1 MFRELIGHSLSLLA
15 LCALYEFVSRL
26 LHVRPAVGRLASGLA
41 FGVICV
47 AGMANPIALAPGV
60 LLDARIPVLTMAGL
74 FGGALPAAI
83 AAGMAAAYR
92 YSIGG
97 AGLAAGLAVI
107 ATAASMGALYRRAHE
122 AGRLTLGAKPLFA
135 LAVLVNLAGAVW
147 GILLPAHAM
156 SAVVSAQGAFSLV
169 ALGYMLVLIPSTLM
183 LGLMLREIAEQ
194 RRVRQAMERSES
206 MWRAVTLA
214 SPDVLLVV
222 DEDGRYLQ
230 AVSPD
235 EGLLA
240 ARTNEVV
247 GRTFFDV
254 LPPDVAH
261 RFLDFIRR
269 TVAAGTPQT
278 IEYPMDTLDGRH
290 VFEGRAQLLDT
301 RIDGRRAVVFVARD
315 VTRRVA
321 VEQELRIAAIAF
333 EGQQGLV
340 IVGADQR
347 VLRVNA
353 AYSRLMGYTASEVIG
368 QPASV
373 LSGDGFEGLP
383 HDEWWA
389 AATRDWHWEGEVWA
403 RRKDGGSMPL
413 WYTITAVRSP
423 DGTVTHY
430 VVSMT
435 DITARK
441 SEDDRIR
448 GLAFHDHLTLLPNR
462 GLLLDRVD
470 RALAA
475 ARRSG
480 GPGALMFLDLDD
492 FKSVNDLYGHHVGDL
507 LLRQVAERLT
517 ALVREVD
524 TVARL
529 GGDEFVVLLENL
541 DPQNGRA
548 EADAERVARKIVARL
563 GEPFDVGGRVA
574 RVGASVGITMF
585 GPGDAELAPEVLLD
599 RADEAMYLG
608 KRAGKNQVCS
618 TASTAGIPQFE
629 RRGSSEKAAA
639 SA

>member
-1 MFRELIGHSLSLLA
+1 MFRELIAHSLSLLA

-26 LHVRPAVGRLASGLA
+26 LPVRSSVARLGLGLA
-41 FGVICV
+41 FGIICV

-92 YSIGG
+92 YGIGG
-97 AGLAAGLAVI
+97 AGMAAGFAVI
-107 ATAASMGALYRRAHE
+107 ATAASMGVLYRRAHE
-122 AGRLTLGAKPLFA
+122 AGRLTLGAGPL
-135 LAVLVNLAGAVW
+135 LVLSVLVNLAGAVW

-156 SAVVSAQGAFSLV
+156 SALVSAQGTFSLV
-169 ALGYMLVLIPSTLM
+169 ALGYMLVLIPSTL
-183 LGLMLREIAEQ
+183 LLALLLREISEQ
-194 RRVRQAMERSES
+194 RRIKQALERSES
-206 MWRAVTLA
+206 MWRAVSLA

-240 ARTNEVV
+240 ARMDEFV
-247 GRTFFDV
+247 GKTFADV
-254 LPPDVAH
+254 LPPDEAR
-261 RFLDFIRR
+261 RFLDFVRR

-278 IEYPMDTLDGRH
+278 IEYPMDTLDGTH
-290 VFEGRAQLLDT
+290 VFEGRAQRIDT
-301 RIDGRRAVVFVARD
+301 PLDGRRAVVFVARD

-321 VEQELRIAAIAF
+321 AEQELRIAAIAF

-373 LSGDGFEGLP
+373 LSGDGFEGVP

-423 DGTVTHY
+423 DGSVTHY
-430 VVSMT
+430 VVTMN
-435 DITARK
+435 DITDRK

-462 GLLLDRVD
+462 GLLLDRVE
-470 RALAA
+470 RALAT
-475 ARRSG
+475 ARRTG
-480 GPGALMFLDLDD
+480 GSGALMFLDLDD
-492 FKSVNDLYGHHVGDL
+492 FKAVNDLYGHHVGDL
-507 LLRQVAERLT
+507 LLRQVAGRLT

-541 DPQNGRA
+541 DPQTGRA
-548 EADAERVARKIVARL
+548 EADAERIAGKIVARL
-563 GEPFDVGGRVA
+563 GEPFDFGGRVV
-574 RVGASVGITMF
+574 RIGASIGVTMF
-585 GPGDAELAPEVLLD
+585 GPADAELAPEVLLD
-599 RADEAMYLG
+599 RADAAMYRG
-608 KRAGKNQVCS
+608 KRAGKNRVRFRPP
-618 TASTAGIPQFE
+618 TASDAHAL
-629 RRGSSEKAAA
+629 RSSLPDRAATGD
-639 SA
+639 